1 MNCSP
6 IPTVWK
12 PATHGEELFLTLHAE
27 FGARIRISTPTDSDM
42 DFLVSPAGF
51 YNFTSLC
58 VTSEVFLRCVRTAAD
73 LYRRESSAQSVRF
86 SQTARRE
93 LDLPLRL
100 LENQKL
106 GELLKHVG
114 RIVVERHRCKSLE
127 ASATRQE
134 PDRCY
139 LCGTQLSHTGTSTR
153 TIEHVWPIS
162 LGGETVEQNLVL
174 ACQDCNSKRR
184 NMMIWAHGPVHSTYY
199 TRSSSNPTNPPGD
212 LRLSLALA
220 RLLLAA
226 APTRSRKSAL
236 TLKEAIQAIRP
247 ALPQLALEAGR
258 PYVYFELLQ
267 QVQESV

>member
-1 MNCSP
+1 M
-6 IPTVWK
+6 PTIWK
-12 PATHGEELFLTLHAE
+12 PATYGEELFLTLHA
-27 FGARIRISTPTDSDM
+27 GLCANMQISSPTSPNM
-42 DFLVSPAGF
+42 DFLVSPVDF
-51 YNFTSLC
+51 CNFTSLSA
-58 VTSEVFLRCVRTAAD
+58 TSEVFLRCVRTTAD
-73 LYRRESSAQSVRF
+73 LYRREPSAQSARF
-86 SQTARRE
+86 AQTTRRE

-114 RIVVERHRCKSLE
+114 RVVVERHRDKSLE

-139 LCGTQLSHTGTSTR
+139 LCDAQLTNAGTSMR

-174 ACQDCNSKRR
+174 ACQDCNSKRG
-184 NMMIWAHGPVHSTYY
+184 NMMTWAHGPVHSTYY
-199 TRSSSNPTNPPGD
+199 THSSGNPKNPPGD

-226 APTRSRKSAL
+226 APTRTRRSAL
-236 TLKEAIQAIRP
+236 TLKEAIKAIRP
-247 ALPQLALEAGR
+247 AVPRLAFEADR

-267 QVQESV
+267 QVRESV